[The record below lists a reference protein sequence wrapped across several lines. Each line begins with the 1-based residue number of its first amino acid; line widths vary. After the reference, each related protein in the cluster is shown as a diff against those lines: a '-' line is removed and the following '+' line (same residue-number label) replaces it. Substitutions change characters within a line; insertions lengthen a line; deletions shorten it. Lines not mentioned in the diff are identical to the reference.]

1 MQKTGVQS
9 LGQEDPLGKEM
20 ASHSSISAWEI
31 PWRKEPAGLQSMRSQ
46 ESETTQQLNYHHYQS
61 LINKFQFLNSLKAS
75 RFYCIFT
82 GSLRENRLSKKNNTN
97 QLVYKTER
105 FTDIENKLRLSKGKG
120 RDKGLTDTHY
130 YIQNR

>member
-1 MQKTGVQS
+1 MQKTRLQS

-31 PWRKEPAGLQSMRSQ
+31 PWRKEPGGLQSMWSQ

-61 LINKFQFLNSLKAS
+61 LINKSQFLNSLKAS

-82 GSLRENRLSKKNNTN
+82 GSLRENRLSKKKKKEINLFTK
-97 QLVYKTER
+97 QR
-105 FTDIENKLRLSKGKG
+105 FTDIENKLWLSKGKG